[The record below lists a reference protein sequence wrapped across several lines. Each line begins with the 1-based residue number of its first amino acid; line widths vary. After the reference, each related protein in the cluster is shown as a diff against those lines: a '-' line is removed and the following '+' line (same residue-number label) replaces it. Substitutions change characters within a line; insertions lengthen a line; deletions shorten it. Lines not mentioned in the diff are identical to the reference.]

1 MEEYRSRVEVLEVEN
16 AQLQSATMPGKVFVP
31 GTPNW
36 MKTDWLQSVKLHFY

>member
-16 AQLQSATMPGKVFVP
+16 AQLQSAMPGKVFVP

-36 MKTDWLQSVKLHFY
+36 MKTD